1 LDAYGSHLAHL
12 AIGGKS
18 VVDESQKLDINS
30 FDAPSGAAALI
41 WGGTDPWV
49 DAEDYIVIEALDHS
63 SHRGQSER
71 NPYQTLSQSYHF
83 LSHHSHSSL
92 SFDEEPL
99 LSIAMSDYVPNFSS
113 CLDPTLRSREGPD
126 PPILPPPSASSTM
139 GTHTHKRK
147 QSTLDATLAK
157 PRHSSPPPPQ
167 LLRPQ
172 AKKSR
177 PSSSSRRSSQSKS
190 HNAIE
195 KKYRHNLNG
204 KLAILRLCIPSLFAA
219 CNVSSEKPPSCTGAS
234 IGPSIGGA
242 GSLGV
247 HDYNHYDD
255 NSDNCSDGGGGDDS
269 EQRDGENTHAHAH
282 ARTNAHRCTK
292 AIIMAKATEY
302 ILAKATEYILAQER
316 DSKRLRAD
324 MAAYRSRI
332 AAFEALEQ
340 AGSSWSSV
348 VGRSAVGDV

>member
-1 LDAYGSHLAHL
+1 MTFRWDALDAYGSHLAHL

-30 FDAPSGAAALI
+30 FDAPSGAAALS
-41 WGGTDPWV
+41 WSGTDPWAE
-49 DAEDYIVIEALDHS
+49 AEDYIVIEAPDHS

-71 NPYQTLSQSYHF
+71 NPYKTLPQSHHF
-83 LSHHSHSSL
+83 LSPHSHSSL
-92 SFDEEPL
+92 SFDEEARL
-99 LSIAMSDYVPNFSS
+99 LSIAMSDYAPNFSS

-126 PPILPPPSASSTM
+126 APISPPPSASSTM
-139 GTHTHKRK
+139 GTHTHNHTHKRK
-147 QSTLDATLAK
+147 QSTPDAALAK

-167 LLRPQ
+167 LLRAQ

-177 PSSSSRRSSQSKS
+177 PSSSSRRSSQSRS

-204 KLAILRLCIPSLFAA
+204 KLAILRLCVPSLCAA
-219 CNVSSEKPPSCTGAS
+219 SYNVSSENPPSCTGAS

-242 GSLGV
+242 GSLGA
-247 HDYNHYDD
+247 HDYNDYDD
-255 NSDNCSDGGGGDDS
+255 NSDNCSDGGGDDS

-282 ARTNAHRCTK
+282 AHANAHRCT
-292 AIIMAKATEY
+292 
-302 ILAKATEYILAQER
+302 KATEYILAQER